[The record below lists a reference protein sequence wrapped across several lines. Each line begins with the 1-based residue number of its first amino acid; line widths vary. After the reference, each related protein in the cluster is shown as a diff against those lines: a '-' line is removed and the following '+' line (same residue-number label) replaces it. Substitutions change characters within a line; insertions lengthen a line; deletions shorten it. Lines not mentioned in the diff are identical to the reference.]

1 MNPTEITQKQVDR
14 YRQMTGEQRLLIA
27 LNLHEMSCEIARDGI
42 RGRFP
47 DATPEMVET
56 KLRERLRQ
64 AYPSQLAGVVSHD

>member
-1 MNPTEITQKQVDR
+1 MNPTEMTQKQVDR

-64 AYPSQLAGVVSHD
+64 AYPSQLAEVVSHD